1 MSFPLLLSTDGRSL
15 HAETEAIIKAQF
27 MSVKRLFNLFS
38 FNVSQSVSQ
47 SVISNEFVDRLMRC
61 EKSHGAYVRTY

>member
-1 MSFPLLLSTDGRSL
+1 MQLMWNEEQSVGQSKIQMSFPLLLSTDGRSL
-15 HAETEAIIKAQF
+15 HAETEAIIQAQF

-47 SVISNEFVDRLMRC
+47 SVSN
-61 EKSHGAYVRTY
+61 